1 MASVLNV
8 VTVLSALLIGLVL
21 GSVRRAHIRPEYSV
35 SWLLAAFVLLALSRW
50 RAVTDWIASSLGLSD
65 SGTVLLLFAG
75 AVFVLLLFRFSL
87 IISNL
92 KDSNVA
98 LMQRVAILEFYL
110 TNPDEKNKAAA
121 GN

>member
-1 MASVLNV
+1 MDRLLNV
-8 VTVLSALLIGLVL
+8 ITVFSALLIGLVL

-50 RAVTDWIASSLGLSD
+50 RALQGWIAAALGLKD
-65 SGTVLLLFAG
+65 AALVLLIMAG
-75 AVFVLLLFRFSL
+75 AVFVLVLFRFSL

-98 LMQRVAILEFYL
+98 LMQRVAILEFHL
-110 TNPDEKNKAAA
+110 TNLDEKNKAAA